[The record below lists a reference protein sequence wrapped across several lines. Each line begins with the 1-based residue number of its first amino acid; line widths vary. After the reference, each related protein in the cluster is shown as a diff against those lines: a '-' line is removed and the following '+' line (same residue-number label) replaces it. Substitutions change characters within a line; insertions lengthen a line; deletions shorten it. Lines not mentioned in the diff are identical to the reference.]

1 MKLYFLI
8 GIIILFL
15 ISIFNKKLSVFKI
28 IWQQFSI
35 YKNDKTKKKSWYDIF
50 TFFINPA
57 IISILL
63 IFIIDYKFLFGFS
76 ELIITVLSI
85 VATILF
91 SFLTLLIE
99 KNKNDGN
106 EKVVQVSNE
115 TYISIIMTIIYSLIA
130 LILTI
135 CLLLLPDKIC
145 LFQIFNSLIYYFI
158 IKIVFNILM
167 ILKRMFLLLN
177 ND

>member
-1 MKLYFLI
+1 MKIYFLI

-15 ISIFNKKLSVFKI
+15 VSIINKKLSVFKI

-50 TFFINPA
+50 TFFVNPA
-57 IISILL
+57 AISVLL
-63 IFIIDYKFLFGFS
+63 LFVINYKFLIGFS
-76 ELIITVLSI
+76 ELIITVLSV

-99 KNKNDGN
+99 KNNKDKN
-106 EKVVQVSNE
+106 EKVTQVSNE
-115 TYISIIMTIIYSLIA
+115 TYISIIMTILYSLIA

-135 CLLLLPDKIC
+135 CLLLLPDKIL
-145 LFQIFNSLIYYFI
+145 LFQIFNCLIYYFI

-177 ND
+177 NN

>member
-1 MKLYFLI
+1 MKLYFFI
-8 GIIILFL
+8 AVIILFL

-57 IISILL
+57 AISILL

-76 ELIITVLSI
+76 ELIITVLSV

-99 KNKNDGN
+99 KNKKDEN
-106 EKVVQVSNE
+106 EKIVQVSNE

-130 LILTI
+130 LILAI
-135 CLLLLPDKIC
+135 CLLLLPDKIW
-145 LFQIFNSLIYYFI
+145 LFQIFNCLIYYFI

>member
-15 ISIFNKKLSVFKI
+15 VSIFNKKLSVFKI

-57 IISILL
+57 IISIFL
-63 IFIIDYKFLFGFS
+63 IFIIDYNFLFGFS

-91 SFLTLLIE
+91 SFLALLIDR
-99 KNKNDGN
+99 KNKSEND
-106 EKVVQVSNE
+106 KVAQVSNE

-130 LILTI
+130 LLLTI
-135 CLLLLPDKIC
+135 CLLLLPDKIW
-145 LFQIFNSLIYYFI
+145 LFQI
-158 IKIVFNILM
+158 
-167 ILKRMFLLLN
+167 LKMLL
-177 ND
+177 